1 MPVDTP
7 QGRKALVTGG
17 SKGIGRAT
25 TELFLK
31 LGAEAGFEKSPL
43 EYVWVRLS
51 KSIESFHFYFFSV
64 VGLPLASKG
73 LQRFH
78 TAHACWQRHVC

>member
-1 MPVDTP
+1 MQVDTP

-31 LGAEAGFEKSPL
+31 LGAEAGFQKSPL
-43 EYVWVRLS
+43 EYDE
-51 KSIESFHFYFFSV
+51 I
-64 VGLPLASKG
+64 
-73 LQRFH
+73 
-78 TAHACWQRHVC
+78 

>member
-1 MPVDTP
+1 MRDQKSIKIVLFRPCFRHL

-31 LGAEAGFEKSPL
+31 LGAEAIRTFLL
-43 EYVWVRLS
+43 ESNGAGKMEDQLVIKRS
-51 KSIESFHFYFFSV
+51 KSF
-64 VGLPLASKG
+64 KM
-73 LQRFH
+73 
-78 TAHACWQRHVC
+78 